1 MARQSWEPEVSTS
14 DNGEEKGVVKMKKE
28 LGVLQAVSIIFGVI
42 VGSGIF
48 VSPVGVLKYSN
59 SVGLSL
65 IMWVVPGVFSM
76 LGALVYAELGV
87 RIQKSGGEY
96 AYILEAFG
104 GLPAFIV
111 MWITF
116 VIIGGVSCAANSLV
130 FAQYILQPI
139 YPDCEIPSHIVTMVA
154 ICGLMLIC
162 AINCYK
168 VKWAARVAVIFSF
181 GKILAL
187 LLIIGFGLYFLA
199 TGHVENFHNAFE
211 DSRYSPGELALSFYQ
226 GFWAFSGWNYLNFL
240 TEEMKNP
247 GKNLPLSI
255 GIGLSLVTG
264 LYMLTNIA
272 YLAVLSPYEMLAS
285 GSGSSAVAVI
295 FAQRAMPWIAML
307 MPIFVGASV
316 FGSINGEAMS
326 MSRLTYTGAR
336 EGHMPSILAMIHHTN
351 FTPIP
356 AILVLVGYP
365 LLLLFLA
372 IGFQFYSDIFAL
384 IELAG
389 FAFSFIAGL
398 AVASLIYMRYRDP
411 HLKTS
416 FQVLHFEFAYF
427 LSTFRRLIMP
437 LVFPIVFLIC
447 DIFILAL
454 TVYQQ
459 PKESLSNVILML
471 SAIPIYWLGVSW
483 KNKPKSLQNSIYK
496 TTVCLQKAFAVV
508 LVEDESQLDG

>member
-1 MARQSWEPEVSTS
+1 MARQSLQLETKSPI
-14 DNGEEKGVVKMKKE
+14 NGEKRAAVQMKKE
-28 LGVLQAVSIIFGVI
+28 IGILQAVSIILGVI

-65 IMWVVPGVFSM
+65 IMWTVPGLFSM
-76 LGALVYAELGV
+76 LGAFVYAELGV

-104 GLPAFIV
+104 GLPAFVV

-116 VIIGGVSCAANSLV
+116 VVIGGVSCAANSLV
-130 FAQYILQPI
+130 FAEYVLQPV
-139 YPDCEIPSHIVTMVA
+139 YPNCPIPQHVVTMVA

-181 GKILAL
+181 GKVLAL
-187 LLIIGFGLYFLA
+187 MLIICFGLYFLA
-199 TGHVENFHNAFE
+199 TGHVENFQNAFE
-211 DSRYSPGELALSFYQ
+211 DSKYSPGELALSFYQ
-226 GFWAFSGWNYLNFL
+226 GFWAFAGWNYLNFL

-247 GKNLPLSI
+247 GRNLPLAI
-255 GIGLSLVTG
+255 GIAISLVTG
-264 LYMLTNIA
+264 LYLLANIA
-272 YLAVLSPYEMLAS
+272 YLAVLSPHEMLAAA
-285 GSGSSAVAVI
+285 SGSSAVAVV
-295 FAQRAMPWIAML
+295 FAQRAMPWVAML

-356 AILVLVGYP
+356 AVLV
-365 LLLLFLA
+365 LLFLA
-372 IGFQFYSDIFAL
+372 IGFQFYSDLFAL
-384 IELAG
+384 IELSG
-389 FAFSFIAGL
+389 FAFAFIAGL
-398 AVASLIYMRYRDP
+398 AVSSLLYMRYREP
-411 HLKTS
+411 SLKTS
-416 FQVLHFEFAYF
+416 FQ
-427 LSTFRRLIMP
+427 MP
-437 LVFPIVFLIC
+437 IFFPILFLFC

-454 TVYQQ
+454 TIYQQ

-471 SAIPIYWLGVSW
+471 SAIPIYWIGVSW
-483 KNKPKSLQNSIYK
+483 KNKPTNIQNTIDK
-496 TTVCLQKAFAVV
+496 TTVCLQKVFAVV
-508 LVEDESQLDG
+508 PVEDESQL